1 MFNMLN
7 KYFYI
12 GFSEATIK
20 YLYMHLFYAHM
31 NQISK
36 YSRYKHS
43 EIFCIIIKYLLASIF
58 MYSKIQIYCIVYIHI
73 IHPNIV
79 QACIKY
85 LLMSDS
91 RNHMLDRFKKEFEG
105 IWPRWRWCWWWW
117 TRCIC
122 LHNLI
127 CICLHNSIC
136 ICISGAYP
144 NTSTGGKQWTVT
156 EGEMV
161 GCIIG
166 LSPLSATKLLLYLYL
181 YFYCIY

>member
-1 MFNMLN
+1 MLGLHRAHVLQFKLPLETKVKCFAEFIMFNMLN

-58 MYSKIQIYCIVYIHI
+58 MYSKIQIYCIVYL
-73 IHPNIV
+73 HPNIV

-105 IWPRWRWCWWWW
+105 IWPR
-117 TRCIC
+117 
-122 LHNLI
+122 
-127 CICLHNSIC
+127 
-136 ICISGAYP
+136 
-144 NTSTGGKQWTVT
+144 
-156 EGEMV
+156 
-161 GCIIG
+161 
-166 LSPLSATKLLLYLYL
+166 
-181 YFYCIY
+181 

>member
-1 MFNMLN
+1 MWNILSLQSN
-7 KYFYI
+7 AQITKDNHQVSLGVYFP
-12 GFSEATIK
+12 
-20 YLYMHLFYAHM
+20 
-31 NQISK
+31 
-36 YSRYKHS
+36 
-43 EIFCIIIKYLLASIF
+43 IFKNPNIRHIFICIY
-58 MYSKIQIYCIVYIHI
+58 

-117 TRCIC
+117 TRCICLHNLICIC

-166 LSPLSATKLLLYLYL
+166 LSPLSATKLLLYLY
-181 YFYCIY
+181 FYCICWVIF

>member
-1 MFNMLN
+1 MMWTILSLQSNAQIT
-7 KYFYI
+7 KYN
-12 GFSEATIK
+12 
-20 YLYMHLFYAHM
+20 H
-31 NQISK
+31 QISRLFS
-36 YSRYKHS
+36 Y
-43 EIFCIIIKYLLASIF
+43 IQN
-58 MYSKIQIYCIVYIHI
+58 SKYCIVYL
-73 IHPNIV
+73 HPNIV

-105 IWPRWRWCWWWW
+105 IWPRWRRCWWWW
-117 TRCIC
+117 TRCVC

-166 LSPLSATKLLLYLYL
+166 LSTLSATKPLKISKYWE
-181 YFYCIY
+181 YFGVWNTCILSVLMNVQ